1 MIKSKTP
8 ITLAGAGGQL
18 VNHSSKI
25 ISQRGMRGM
34 AMAWGQG
41 ELFPTASEQE
51 IQRTKFLLGKYKQ
64 MTMLMQ
70 DFERH
75 EKELKQ
81 VAIDGEVARR
91 IDQEDLH
98 ADKTANATILIEKQR
113 WVYQQYKFYT
123 QQLFRAWGLIQ
134 DPDEKRA
141 VDFRYI
147 QGYSRKETL
156 LFFRHSMSD
165 STIKRKIDEG
175 VESVANTLK
184 LMGFFE
190 QDDAEF

>member
-1 MIKSKTP
+1 
-8 ITLAGAGGQL
+8 
-18 VNHSSKI
+18 
-25 ISQRGMRGM
+25 M

-51 IQRTKFLLGKYKQ
+51 IQRTKFLLGKYTK
-64 MTMLMQ
+64 MIALMQ
-70 DFERH
+70 DFEKY
-75 EKELKQ
+75 EEELKQ
-81 VAIDGEVARR
+81 VAIDGEAARR

-113 WVYQQYKFYT
+113 WVYQQYRFYT
-123 QQLFRAWGLIQ
+123 QQLRRAWGLIQ
-134 DPDEKRA
+134 DPEARRA
-141 VDFRYI
+141 VDYRYL
-147 QGYSRKETL
+147 QGYSPKETL

-165 STIKRKIDEG
+165 STIRRKIIEG
-175 VESVANTLK
+175 AESMADSLK